1 MRITIVEEHGDAE
14 VWASLV
20 DDDIPPHRQ
29 NESFII
35 GAGETR
41 NAAIDGAIAELDA
54 ARRELEA
61 ARTLAARPN
70 NRRQSQRR
78 SEANTARAE
87 GQPERRSFV
96 DRRRELEAARTAQ

>member
-61 ARTLAARPN
+61 ARTP
-70 NRRQSQRR
+70 Q
-78 SEANTARAE
+78 
-87 GQPERRSFV
+87 
-96 DRRRELEAARTAQ
+96 